1 MILQEREARVRA
13 LNARK
18 LLMPPHA
25 RFAGRE
31 GQIANTIAATSRT
44 PVASI
49 KISATSK
56 PAIIRIFSMSAS
68 LGRLQLTKCSDQK
81 HVPAQGLRR
90 G

>member
-1 MILQEREARVRA
+1 MVLWWDTEETAASRLVHEVTVRRA
-13 LNARK
+13 DK
-18 LLMPPHA
+18 
-25 RFAGRE
+25 

-44 PVASI
+44 PAVSI

-68 LGRLQLTKCSDQK
+68 LGSLQLMKCSDQK
-81 HVPAQGLRR
+81 HVRAQGLRH